1 MAEGPND
8 GEWQVGLA
16 THEWNA
22 AEDPVFTG
30 LGTGHQGETPVGG
43 CQGTEPSRRSQH
55 PKARPWHRL
64 HVGVQA
70 EPRRTAGYVTRMP
83 GGVGGVAP
91 RGVPLSRSREP
102 AADARPRGWGLLFL
116 LRVFGRLP
124 VTDSATRS
132 EGRRPKSLRGGNR
145 GGRMRRRWCRSM
157 GI

>member
-91 RGVPLSRSREP
+91 RGVPLSRSSAHLSHRAAYLMP
-102 AADARPRGWGLLFL
+102 ADAPFRSLTGAIGNGSRGW
-116 LRVFGRLP
+116 
-124 VTDSATRS
+124 
-132 EGRRPKSLRGGNR
+132 
-145 GGRMRRRWCRSM
+145 
-157 GI
+157 